1 MNGEPGQT
9 QAEAADKNDGE
20 RRLLPPSLVTSRAG
34 LRRLE
39 AEWRGL
45 ALASPLATVF
55 QTWEWNAVWWRHY
68 GGRLRRRL
76 RILCFRS
83 AQDGSLV
90 GLAPL
95 CVSLWYGSPLR
106 RLSFLGTG
114 TSDYLDLLAAPGWE
128 DIAAQSLYAELGKRR
143 GWDVADFQ
151 QLREGGVLH
160 NRLPNEGA
168 KLAWHDAPLEACP
181 FLKLSP
187 DWDAQRQQFGKKTRS
202 NIGYYDRALQKVY
215 TVEVGVVS
223 PEGDLD
229 GEMTRLFDLHQRRWN
244 QRWMPGVFG
253 SRRVRRFHREAAR
266 ALLGQNALRLYS
278 LKLDGVTQASLYC
291 FVFGDRTC
299 YYQGGFEP
307 TLAKWSLGTVL
318 TARVL
323 QDAIAEGRTTFDFLR
338 GAEPYKAKWTQTA
351 CVNHRRLLVKHGAL
365 GLPRLTRQVQAW
377 EWAAENGAK
386 TWVRKRTEAP

>member
-1 MNGEPGQT
+1 MNRGTEHL
-9 QAEAADKNDGE
+9 EADKADENETE
-20 RRLLPPSLVTSRAG
+20 RVLLPPSLVMDQAG
-34 LRRLE
+34 LLRLE
-39 AEWRGL
+39 EEWRQ
-45 ALASPLATVF
+45 LASACPQATVF
-55 QTWEWNAVWWRHY
+55 QTWEWNRVWWRHY

-83 AQDGSLV
+83 AQDGRLV

-95 CVSLWYGSPLR
+95 CVSWWYGTVLR

-114 TSDYLDLLAAPGWE
+114 TSDYLDVLAAPGWE
-128 DIAAQSLYAELGKRR
+128 DSVAPGLYAHLGMRR
-143 GWDVADFQ
+143 GWDIADFQ

-160 NRLPNEGA
+160 NRLPGPQA
-168 KLAWHDAPLEACP
+168 KLAWHDAAGEACP
-181 FLKLSP
+181 FLKLCP

-202 NIGYYDRALQKVY
+202 NIGYYDRALQKVFH
-215 TVEVGVVS
+215 VEVGVVS
-223 PEGDLD
+223 RETELD
-229 GEMTRLFDLHQRRWN
+229 PEMTRLFDLHQRRWN

-253 SRRVRRFHREAAR
+253 SGRVRRFHRDAAR

-278 LKLDGVTQASLYC
+278 LKLDGETQASLYC
-291 FVFGDRTC
+291 FAFGDRTC

-338 GAEPYKAKWTQTA
+338 GDEPYKAKWTQTA
-351 CVNHRRLLVKHGAL
+351 CVNRRRLLAKQG
-365 GLPRLTRQVQAW
+365 GMELTRVTRRVQAW
-377 EWAAENGAK
+377 EWAAETGAK
-386 TWVRKRTEAP
+386 RWARKRNETT

>member
-1 MNGEPGQT
+1 MNDVTGQIE
-9 QAEAADKNDGE
+9 ARAADENQKQRE
-20 RRLLPPSLVTSRAG
+20 LLPPLLVTNRAG
-34 LRRLE
+34 LMRLEDEWRRL
-39 AEWRGL
+39 ARS
-45 ALASPLATVF
+45 SPLATVF

-68 GGRLRRRL
+68 GGKLRRRL
-76 RILCFRS
+76 RIWCFRS

-95 CVSLWYGSPLR
+95 CVSLWYGTPLR

-114 TSDYLDLLAAPGWE
+114 TSDYLDALAAPGWE
-128 DIAAQSLYAELGKRR
+128 DTVAQALYAQLGARR

-151 QLREGGVLH
+151 QLREGGLLAE
-160 NRLPNEGA
+160 RLPNPDA
-168 KLAWHDAPLEACP
+168 KLAWHDAFLEACP

-215 TVEVGVVS
+215 QVDVGVVS
-223 PEGDLD
+223 PAGDLD

-253 SRRVRRFHREAAR
+253 SRQTRRFHREAAR

-278 LKLDGVTQASLYC
+278 LKLDGETQASLYC
-291 FVFGDRTC
+291 FAFGDRTC

-307 TLAKWSLGTVL
+307 TLSKWSLGTVL

-338 GAEPYKAKWTQTA
+338 GDEPYKAKWTQTS
-351 CVNHRRLLVKHGAL
+351 CVNRRRILVKQGGL
-365 GLPRLTRQVQAW
+365 GLSGFARRVQTW
-377 EWAAENGAK
+377 EWTAEYKAK
-386 TWVRKRTEAP
+386 TWMRKRLQTS